1 MNLYKKVIF
10 VFLATAILT
19 YIGCSSSGDD
29 GTTLIPTPIP
39 TPTFNWAAGIYTGTF
54 TETSSNTSGD
64 VVLLVTS
71 DNRFALAALDGTDY
85 SIGIVSGSDLS
96 TGDFVATLTSA
107 LSGTFSN
114 SVTGK
119 SGMFTLTDAGIYDRI
134 SDTSK
139 LVGQW
144 VDIDNTITYI
154 IQSTGAFDATITSC
168 DAQGSFAT
176 IDSSKNEYDFTM
188 NVVNCPGLDIGDFT
202 GLAFT
207 DDYQGGTDN
216 QIVIIT
222 ENLSENK
229 FIISAPIR

>member
-1 MNLYKKVIF
+1 MHKKIIF
-10 VFLATAILT
+10 IILAAAFLT

-29 GTTLIPTPIP
+29 GTTLNP

-54 TETSSNTSGD
+54 TETSSNSSGP

-71 DNRFALAALDGTDY
+71 DNRFALAATDGSEY
-85 SIGIVSGSDLS
+85 NIGTVSGSDLTTTS
-96 TGDFVATLTSA
+96 GFTATLTAA
-107 LSGTFSN
+107 LSGTFSD
-114 SVTGK
+114 SV
-119 SGMFTLTDAGIYDRI
+119 SGLSGSFTLRDAGLYDRT
-134 SDTSK
+134 SDLSK

-154 IQSTGAFDATITSC
+154 IQPTGAFDATIGSC
-168 DAQGSFAT
+168 DAQGSFAA

-188 NVVNCPGLDIGDFT
+188 NVAASCEGLDEGDFT

-216 QIVIIT
+216 QIVIIA
-222 ENLSENK
+222 ENPVENK
-229 FIISAPIR
+229 FIISAPLLQE